1 MISHVMTLP
10 YLSLNFQVIVTRK
23 WMNEINTSWSNK
35 SCTREECM
43 QYVAWPTCCWP
54 ILVGGLISIID
65 LMLAGFAL
73 RTRWLWLQHTGAER
87 SWAQLQIDVEPEVR
101 AFFSASVTVQ
111 VGNGESTLFWLHAWI
126 QGRSFAFYKAG
137 YVDKKNSSRYSS
149 LL

>member
-1 MISHVMTLP
+1 MELILHG
-10 YLSLNFQVIVTRK
+10 
-23 WMNEINTSWSNK
+23 EIKAVQGKNA
-35 SCTREECM
+35 
-43 QYVAWPTCCWP
+43 VAWPTCCRP
-54 ILVGGLISIID
+54 ILAGGLSIID

-73 RTRWLWLQHTGAER
+73 RTRWLWLQRTDAER

-137 YVDKKNSSRYSS
+137 YLVKKNPPGIHPYSENS
-149 LL
+149 KHLSAPI